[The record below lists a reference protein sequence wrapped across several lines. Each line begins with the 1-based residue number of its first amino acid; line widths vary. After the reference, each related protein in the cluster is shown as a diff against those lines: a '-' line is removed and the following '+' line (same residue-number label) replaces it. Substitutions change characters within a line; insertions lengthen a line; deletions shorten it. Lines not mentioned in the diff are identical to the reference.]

1 MTRKEKKNLLH
12 QELYIPPQLTFS
24 LVSFCFFFLTHL
36 KVKQFNLL
44 ACENLTSIQVLF
56 QLTL

>member
-24 LVSFCFFFLTHL
+24 LFSFCFFLTHL